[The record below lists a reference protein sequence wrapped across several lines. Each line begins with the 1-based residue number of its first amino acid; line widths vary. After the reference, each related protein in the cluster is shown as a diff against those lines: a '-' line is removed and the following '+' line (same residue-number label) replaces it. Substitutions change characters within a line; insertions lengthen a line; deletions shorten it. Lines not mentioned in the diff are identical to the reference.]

1 MPPWSPSS
9 CSISSRKPVKWSYSE
24 KKKKQGA
31 RGGSWST
38 EVYGNPHHL
47 ELVHRP
53 WKKSSRSIHVITLNR
68 KLRCQGFIG
77 SNIACCRKET
87 STILS
92 SIRLWFSTSSCISP
106 VSWTYKRFSKKQYT
120 HNTQQPIMEF
130 KVASVKSLPLYTK
143 STTTVM
149 TNLSTPKFVYQSNPT
164 SCKWVNGL
172 DLSPSLL
179 LSLIEDPKAKIIR
192 SG

>member
-9 CSISSRKPVKWSYSE
+9 GSISSRKPVKWSYSE
-24 KKKKQGA
+24 KKKQGA

-38 EVYGNPHHL
+38 DVYGNPHHL

-106 VSWTYKRFSKKQYT
+106 VNWIYKGFSKKKQYN
-120 HNTQQPIMEF
+120 HNTQQPMEF

-149 TNLSTPKFVYQSNPT
+149 TNLSKPKFVYQSNPT

-172 DLSPSLL
+172 DLSSSVLL
-179 LSLIEDPKAKIIR
+179 LLIEDPKIIG